1 MPNRCKI
8 TVIKCSLQSDL
19 IEKFHNHAPVPL
31 CPQFRE
37 GQEFYATTT
46 QLPEGFCAWA
56 FGDISRD
63 LALVAYDRSGKTTKV
78 TCCTSGFHNV
88 YFYMEAIGETENV

>member
-8 TVIKCSLQSDL
+8 TVIKCSLQEDL
-19 IEKFHNHAPVPL
+19 IERFHGHVPVPF

-46 QLPEGFCAWA
+46 QLPDDFCAWA

-63 LALVAYDRSGKTTKV
+63 LALVAYDCSGKTSKV

-88 YFYMEAIGETENV
+88 YFYIEAIGETGNV

>member
-1 MPNRCKI
+1 MANRCKI
-8 TVIKCSLQSDL
+8 TVVKCSLQEDL
-19 IEKFHNHAPVPL
+19 IAKYHSESPVPY
-31 CPQFRE
+31 CPQFKE

-63 LALVAYDRSGKTTKV
+63 LALVAYDLTKQTTKV
-78 TCCTSGFHNV
+78 VCCTSAFHNV
-88 YFYMEAIGETENV
+88 YFYIEPVEEA